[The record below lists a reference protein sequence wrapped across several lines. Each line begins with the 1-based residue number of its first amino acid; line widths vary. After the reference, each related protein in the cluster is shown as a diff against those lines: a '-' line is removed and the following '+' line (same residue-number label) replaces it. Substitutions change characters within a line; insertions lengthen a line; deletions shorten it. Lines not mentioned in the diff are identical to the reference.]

1 MIRRFTGGHV
11 NATGSCRLLLYLL
24 VTLPQAFQAG
34 SLQLVLCLQDLHVSE
49 YVLSNEL
56 VSRALAM
63 ASESPMVKDI
73 LAELFVAEGN
83 ELYIEPA
90 NQYIRYQISSQLGPP
105 TTL

>member
-1 MIRRFTGGHV
+1 M
-11 NATGSCRLLLYLL
+11 
-24 VTLPQAFQAG
+24 
-34 SLQLVLCLQDLHVSE
+34 SE

-90 NQYIRYQISSQLGPP
+90 NQYIRYQNPSRPEK
-105 TTL
+105 TLCPKRGSRAQWRVMSY

>member
-1 MIRRFTGGHV
+1 M
-11 NATGSCRLLLYLL
+11 
-24 VTLPQAFQAG
+24 
-34 SLQLVLCLQDLHVSE
+34 SE

-90 NQYIRYQISSQLGPP
+90 NQYIRYQILPGPWILSLGTRAWGYGPQALPSSEAS
-105 TTL
+105 